1 MIINY
6 REDTMTHILKNEKGA
21 VGALLMALVAV
32 IMTISAT
39 VAFTNIVQIDTNE
52 VQYLQDKLQQE
63 LFLRSEIKRI
73 NILLEN
79 NALMLPSRTIEMV
92 NNDRIATY
100 KIRLKESRVT
110 ISNNL
115 GLPMEEASAVQAL
128 ITQTRGRA
136 ILSNAEKSPV
146 ARFITKLSNRKN
158 LSQYAY
164 FSNRED
170 SDLFESGPQARV
182 KFYGFDELTGPVHS
196 NSDIW
201 IQSGAGGTAN
211 PQANGW
217 PLFRGL
223 VTTTGIFMHHDT
235 NQPLIGSGFPDDNVF
250 QGPDPRRIEHVAN
263 IPYIGTADLIRKN
276 GKKLQ
281 GESNPANKIYKCKIQ
296 GAGVDVIVLN
306 YSQTYT
312 DTFVVY
318 KSYPDALHPLN
329 PNDTAQKRN
338 WVLDSLYTNIIT
350 FRDTI
355 AGPNQNI
362 PLNNQSL
369 FLPGTSWVE
378 GVVNG
383 KMTIGAAGDIYT
395 TGNITYQNTNVGS
408 LPVTSNSINTTD
420 YFGLVSEGKI
430 IIKYKWRE
438 KDGSRYITHAN
449 NSQGPSG
456 HVWLY
461 GSYAALGEEPA
472 IPFGFLL
479 AGTLT
484 YEYQHPHGAVMP
496 YRGYSQF
503 TGADTLYTF
512 IDFHRH
518 RYPPAD
524 PSQTN
529 RPLWNRWPNQT
540 PQATS
545 NGFPNDNIAT
555 YDYTQ
560 NSGPLLYKTSDY
572 PWYNPVWPEKDAGP
586 VPGNLAT
593 DITWERGTLH
603 IYGSIAQ
610 RRRGFIH
617 RSGTGAANNNP
628 DTGIWDPSIYGPNGN
643 LKMPIYGPPHRS
655 TGYEKDYK
663 YDERLTFV
671 HPPDFPEVYKGGLA
685 GMQSAFDDA
694 AWNFSIPPRGF

>member
-1 MIINY
+1 MIY
-6 REDTMTHILKNEKGA
+6 ILKNEKGA

-39 VAFTNIVQIDTNE
+39 VAFTNIVQMDTNE

-79 NALMLPSRTIEMV
+79 NALILPTRTIEMV
-92 NNDRIATY
+92 NSDRIATY
-100 KIRLKESRVT
+100 KIKLKESRVT
-110 ISNNL
+110 ITNNL

-128 ITQTRGRA
+128 ITQKRGRA
-136 ILSNAEKSPV
+136 ILANAETSPV

-158 LSQYAY
+158 LSNYAY
-164 FSNRED
+164 FSDNEA
-170 SDLFESGPQARV
+170 SDLYESGPQARV

-201 IQSGAGGTAN
+201 IQSGGGGNAN
-211 PQANGW
+211 PDARGW

-223 VTTTGIFMHHDT
+223 VTTAGVFMHHDT
-235 NQPLIGSGFPDDNVF
+235 EQPLIGSGFPDDNVF
-250 QGPDPRRIEHVAN
+250 QGPDPRRIEHVAS

-276 GKKLQ
+276 GSGYFGLPTA
-281 GESNPANKIYKCKIQ
+281 GNSNNKIYKCQIT
-296 GAGVDVIVLN
+296 GRSIDVTILDC
-306 YSQTYT
+306 SQTHT

-329 PNDTAQKRN
+329 PNDTAQKKN
-338 WVLDSLYTNIIT
+338 WVLDSLYTNTIT
-350 FRDTI
+350 IRDTVP
-355 AGPNQNI
+355 GNTQNYPLVDKSMFI
-362 PLNNQSL
+362 P
-369 FLPGTSWVE
+369 GETWIE
-378 GVVNG
+378 GIVYG
-383 KMTIGAAGDIYT
+383 KMTVGSAKDIYT
-395 TGNITYQNTNVGS
+395 TGNITYLNTPVGN
-408 LPVTSNSINTTD
+408 LPITSNSINTTD

-430 IIKYKWRE
+430 ILKYKYRE
-438 KDGSRYITHAN
+438 YDGSKYITHAN
-449 NSQGPSG
+449 NSQGPNG

-461 GSYAALGEEPA
+461 GSYAALGVEPNV
-472 IPFGFLL
+472 PFGFLL

-512 IDFHRH
+512 IDLHRH

-540 PQATS
+540 PQSTS
-545 NGFPNDNIAT
+545 NGFPNDNIAN

-560 NSGPLLYKTSDY
+560 NSGSLLYKTSDY

-586 VPGNLAT
+586 EPGNLAT

-617 RSGTGAANNNP
+617 RSGTGASNNNP
-628 DTGIWDPSIYGPNGN
+628 DTGIWDPSMYTANGT

-663 YDERLTFV
+663 YDERLSFV

-694 AWNFSIPPRGF
+694 AWNFSVPPKGF